1 VLLSDNFESDP
12 LGSVPAG
19 WTSNGVNSVFTT
31 QQQGTHVLNHAG
43 WTGTI
48 QAGSSTWS
56 NYLYTVAVKPSCWAS
71 EHDGMLFAIHEGGN
85 YTLDIVGGNKLVLEK
100 TVNGTV
106 TALGTVSYAFNP
118 SLWYN
123 VSVSMPG
130 GSITAYVNGA
140 PVLSANDST
149 FSSGAVGLE
158 ANDPVA
164 FDNVVV
170 TQPGTSV
177 PAGVTVPRTQ

>member
-1 VLLSDNFESDP
+1 MLLSDNFEGDP
-12 LGSVPAG
+12 LGSLPAG
-19 WTSNGVNSVFTT
+19 WTANGLNSVFTT
-31 QQQGTHVLNHAG
+31 QQQGSHVLNHAG

-71 EHDGMLFAIHEGGN
+71 EHDGLLFGLREGGH
-85 YTLDIVGGNKLVLEK
+85 YSLDIIGGNKLVLEK
-100 TVNGTV
+100 KVGSTV
-106 TALGTVSYAFNP
+106 TVLATAFYTFNP

-123 VSVSMPG
+123 VSVALPG

-140 PVLSANDST
+140 PVLTASDST
-149 FSSGAVGLE
+149 FTSGAVGLE
-158 ANDPVA
+158 SNDPVA

-170 TQPGTSV
+170 TQPGTTV
-177 PAGVTVPRTQ
+177 PAPVTIPRI

>member
-1 VLLSDNFESDP
+1 
-12 LGSVPAG
+12 VPTG
-19 WTSNGVNSVFTT
+19 WTSSGAYSLFTT
-31 QQQGTHVLNHAG
+31 QQEGNHVLNHAG
-43 WTGTI
+43 WTGI
-48 QAGSSTWS
+48 IKAGSSTWS

-71 EHDGMLFAIHEGGN
+71 EHDGLLFALHEGGT

-100 TVNGTV
+100 TVSGTV
-106 TALGTVSYAFNP
+106 TVLATASYVFNP

-123 VSVSMPG
+123 VSVALSG

-140 PVLSANDST
+140 PVLTVNDST
-149 FSSGAVGLE
+149 FTAGAVGLE

-170 TQPGTSV
+170 TQLGTS
-177 PAGVTVPRTQ
+177 APRGHGTT

>member
-1 VLLSDNFESDP
+1 M
-12 LGSVPAG
+12 PAG
-19 WTSNGVNSVFTT
+19 WTSSGLNSVWTT
-31 QQQGTHVLNHAG
+31 QQQVSHVLNHGG
-43 WTGTI
+43 WTGSI

-71 EHDGMLFAIHEGGN
+71 EHDGLLFGIHEGGGGH
-85 YTLDIVGGNKLVLEK
+85 YTLDIVGGNQLVLEK

-106 TALGTVSYAFNP
+106 SVLATAFYTFNP

-123 VSVSMPG
+123 VSVSLPG
-130 GSITAYVNGA
+130 SLITAYVNGT
-140 PVLSANDST
+140 PVLQANDST
-149 FSSGAVGLE
+149 FTSGAVGLE

-170 TQPGTSV
+170 TQPGTSA
-177 PAGVTVPRTQ
+177 PAAVTVTRK

>member
-1 VLLSDNFESDP
+1 VLLSDTFEGDP
-12 LGSVPAG
+12 LGSLPAG
-19 WTSNGVNSVFTT
+19 WTSNGLNSVFTA
-31 QQQGTHVLNHAG
+31 QQQGSHVLNHSG

-48 QAGSSTWS
+48 QAGSPTWS
-56 NYLYTVAVKPSCWAS
+56 NYLYSVAVKPSCWAS
-71 EHDGMLFAIHEGGN
+71 EHDGLLFAMHEGGR

-106 TALGTVSYAFNP
+106 SVLATGFYTFDP

-123 VSVSMPG
+123 VSVSLPG
-130 GSITAYVNGA
+130 GSITAYVNGT
-140 PVLSANDST
+140 PVLQSNDST
-149 FSSGAVGLE
+149 FSSGAVGIE

-170 TQPGTSV
+170 TQPGTSA
-177 PAGVTVPRTQ
+177 PAGVTTPRK